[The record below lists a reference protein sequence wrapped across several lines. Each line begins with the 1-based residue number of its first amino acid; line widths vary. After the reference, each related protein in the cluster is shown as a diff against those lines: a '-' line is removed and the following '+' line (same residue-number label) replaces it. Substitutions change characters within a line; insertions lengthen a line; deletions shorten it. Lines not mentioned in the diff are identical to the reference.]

1 MRFYEIQTIKP
12 LSAEQ
17 QRIRNLQQQIEQGRS
32 ALAAERERQRKQRE
46 QKRRQ
51 RLAKTAGSVRAT

>member
-1 MRFYEIQTIKP
+1 MRFYEIKTIKP

-46 QKRRQ
+46 TERR
-51 RLAKTAGSVRAT
+51 RRAAANTVGSD